1 MGTIRR
7 RRIRNRP
14 VTRPKPPVRSRP
26 RRPRRS
32 RPVSIKAVGI
42 KSLIGFLFVADAVL
56 IFFAVRQC
64 SNRSPETVDRSAR
77 EEWREPVSIRIEVLN
92 GCGEGGIAIRF
103 TDFLRSKGFDVV
115 KMGNYDSFHVPKTM
129 VIERRGIRENGLKVA
144 QALGCDDGRILLEI
158 EPDSPLDV
166 RVILG
171 SDYRQLE
178 CWQTMERR
186 NGNR

>member
-1 MGTIRR
+1 LGFVRR
-7 RRIRNRP
+7 RRNVGKTAFRS
-14 VTRPKPPVRSRP
+14 KPPKTKRSRS
-26 RRPRRS
+26 RRS
-32 RPVSIKAVGI
+32 RPVSIREIGI
-42 KSLIGFLFVADAVL
+42 KGLIGFLLVADGILVV
-56 IFFAVRQC
+56 FAVRQC
-64 SNRSPETVDRSAR
+64 SNRGPETVDRSVR
-77 EEWREPVSIRIEVLN
+77 NEWKQPVPIQVEVLN
-92 GCGEGGIAIRF
+92 GCGEGGIAIQF

-115 KMGNYDSFHVPKTM
+115 RMGNYDSYHVPKTM

-144 QALGCDDGRILLEI
+144 RALGCDDGRILLEI

-171 SDYRQLE
+171 SDYRELE